1 MKTQYKKNYKSQF
14 PNNLM
19 LKDEIS
25 EKSILKNV
33 KKEDSSQPA
42 TWVSYRTHNLSQSVL
57 NYEIWISLY
66 KANQN
71 KSQNT
76 MPNRLNIEG

>member
-14 PNNLM
+14 SNNLM

-33 KKEDSSQPA
+33 KKKIQVNPQLGLA
-42 TWVSYRTHNLSQSVL
+42 
-57 NYEIWISLY
+57 
-66 KANQN
+66 
-71 KSQNT
+71 
-76 MPNRLNIEG
+76 IEPTT